1 MEHINNS
8 PEQIIIRRSQNTLI
22 AVGTGTI
29 LFSVW
34 TVVRTIGMAIIL
46 KAETINGIK
55 QYTSNLNT
63 HFSDNTVFVMFIV
76 MMILVM
82 SVILGFRVYVGMAA
96 ISEGRGIRRRSIYL
110 LAAFIL
116 LVLEMIGFMNNFT
129 QSEPTENLGIL
140 STDTSIAGLI
150 ITFTSV
156 IMLTEL
162 IVSAFRIRKYSESW
176 DHSVPRHLKKKL

>member
-1 MEHINNS
+1 M
-8 PEQIIIRRSQNTLI
+8 IRRSQNTLI

-116 LVLEMIGFMNNFT
+116 LVLLRSHN
-129 QSEPTENLGIL
+129 S
-140 STDTSIAGLI
+140 
-150 ITFTSV
+150 
-156 IMLTEL
+156 
-162 IVSAFRIRKYSESW
+162 
-176 DHSVPRHLKKKL
+176 PR